1 MTFVPLLQS
10 TVAAEMGKTWLDDRI
25 RQGAASVVCYVPNHV
40 WAGVLDEGSLS
51 TITSAVGHT
60 GCDGAESGSVTRI
73 LLGMWFGEAESSDAL
88 LGAETLGLRNRMKG
102 GKSEIT
108 TCRVLLGF
116 GEHLLSWLPNQV
128 SSQSK
133 KFQADV
139 SERMRMAKDGTL
151 KALESYWP
159 YPQAVT
165 SPTTYHALISQ
176 PSYWNLHFLG
186 SADIGNQRY
195 QRSTYKLRPP

>member
-1 MTFVPLLQS
+1 MAFVPLLQS
-10 TVAAEMGKTWLDDRI
+10 TGAAEMGKTWLDDRI

-51 TITSAVGHT
+51 ALTSAVGHT

-73 LLGMWFGEAESSDAL
+73 LLGMWVWRSRVFGHASRY
-88 LGAETLGLRNRMKG
+88 RNVGSPKLDERG
-102 GKSEIT
+102 EREIT
-108 TCRVLLGF
+108 TCRVSLGF

-139 SERMRMAKDGTL
+139 SERMRMAKMGHSKL
-151 KALESYWP
+151 CLGWSRIG
-159 YPQAVT
+159 
-165 SPTTYHALISQ
+165 PT
-176 PSYWNLHFLG
+176 FK
-186 SADIGNQRY
+186 R
-195 QRSTYKLRPP
+195 